1 MEIPMFEEKKARYSS
16 IRGAGSVAVLLLGV
30 AVSGRADINVAG
42 TFAGT
47 FYTSSIDGS
56 PIDTLGTFGAVGAN
70 LTGDTITG
78 SFKYDASKLP
88 LVGAGP
94 GYADYQAL
102 NNGSITET
110 VNGVTQS
117 VGSSEYMSLFLA
129 EAPYTSGTNI
139 FDLSAAGELPASFV
153 YGQNFAYQYVRLEWV
168 GTPFLVG
175 LGNEQLFSTP
185 SASGVDVFVDFNFDP
200 NTGGYNPVIE
210 ELPFTASLNVTDPS
224 PEPAM
229 LPVLCAGL
237 AGLGI
242 LAVRRRRAH
251 TV

>member
-1 MEIPMFEEKKARYSS
+1 MFKEKKGRYSS
-16 IRGAGSVAVLLLGV
+16 IRVAGSVAVLVLGV
-30 AVSGRADINVAG
+30 AASGRADINVAG
-42 TFAGT
+42 TFTGT

-56 PIDTLGTFGAVGAN
+56 PIDTLGTFGAAGAN

-78 SFKYDASKLP
+78 SFNYDASKLP
-88 LVGAGP
+88 LVSAGP
-94 GYADYQAL
+94 GYANYQAL

-129 EAPYTSGTNI
+129 QAPYTSGGNI
-139 FDLSAAGELPASFV
+139 FDLSAAGELPLSFA

-168 GTPFLVG
+168 STPFLVG

-185 SASGVDVFVDFNFDP
+185 AGSAGGVDVFVDFNFDP

-251 TV
+251 IV

>member
-1 MEIPMFEEKKARYSS
+1 MFEEKNARHSS
-16 IRGAGSVAVLLLGV
+16 IRVAGSVAVLLLG
-30 AVSGRADINVAG
+30 AAASGRADINVAG
-42 TFAGT
+42 TFTGT
-47 FYTSSIDGS
+47 FYTSSVDGS

-88 LVGAGP
+88 LVSAGP
-94 GYADYQAL
+94 GYANYQAL

-117 VGSSEYMSLFLA
+117 VGSSEYMSLFVA
-129 EAPYTSGTNI
+129 GAPYASGTNI
-139 FDLSAAGELPASFV
+139 FQLSASGDLPVSFV
-153 YGQNFAYQYVRLEWV
+153 YGQNFAYQYVRLERV
-168 GTPFLVG
+168 STPFLVG
-175 LGNEQLFSTP
+175 LGNEQLFST
-185 SASGVDVFVDFNFDP
+185 SAGSVGGVDIFVDFNFDP
-200 NTGGYNPVIE
+200 NTGGYNPVME

-242 LAVRRRRAH
+242 LSVRRRRAH